1 MEEQQ
6 FFSLVAG
13 LALLVWLLGRHILP
27 DPRRRR
33 QAELFA
39 LGLVVAA
46 ILYAL
51 FRALQEFLA

>member
-6 FFSLVAG
+6 FFGLVSG
-13 LALLVWLLGRHILP
+13 LALLVWLVGRNIVP

-33 QAELFA
+33 QVELMA

-46 ILYAL
+46 IVYAL